1 MERIILA
8 SQSPRRRELIKLI
21 SDNVICVSAKDEEL
35 VPEGMAPADI
45 PAHLAL
51 LKARSVRSD
60 YPNDII
66 IGSDTVVIYEDSL
79 LLKPTDKEDALRMLT
94 FLGGKTHRVITG
106 CAIIKGE
113 RELTFSEE
121 TQVEFYPLS
130 ERDILGYIE
139 TGEPMDKAGAYG
151 IQGRGSL
158 LVKGI
163 KGDYFNVV
171 GLPVASLKRYLDKF
185 MENE

>member
-1 MERIILA
+1 MQRIILA
-8 SQSPRRRELIKLI
+8 SQSPRRRELINFI
-21 SDNVICVSAKDEEL
+21 SDNVLCVNAKDEEV
-35 VPEGMAPADI
+35 VPEGMSPADI

-51 LKARSVRSD
+51 LKARSVRHD
-60 YPNDII
+60 YPDDVI
-66 IGSDTVVIYEDSL
+66 IGSDTVVIYEDRL
-79 LLKPTDKEDALRMLT
+79 LLKPADRDDALRMLT

-130 ERDILGYIE
+130 EREILEYIE
-139 TGEPMDKAGAYG
+139 SGESDDKAGAYG

-171 GLPVASLKRYLDKF
+171 GLPVASLKRHLDKF
-185 MENE
+185 MKNE